1 MLILYVAL
9 PHRAYFSTIG
19 AILAKLY
26 ANSLLVLFN
35 SRIRIAGSRNWH
47 SHARGISSDGSAVQ
61 AHTAAGRV
69 FSPRRAA
76 MALGGVHIQEQVV
89 VHADYSVLDDRVS
102 RTVSVLEWTLIE
114 IFLQRSFEMTKH
126 DAIA

>member
-9 PHRAYFSTIG
+9 PHRAYFSTVG

-35 SRIRIAGSRNWH
+35 SRIRIAGSRNWP
-47 SHARGISSDGSAVQ
+47 SHARGVSSDESA
-61 AHTAAGRV
+61 AHTARV

-89 VHADYSVLDDRVS
+89 VHADESVVDDQAS
-102 RTVSVLEWTLIE
+102 LNCCSC
-114 IFLQRSFEMTKH
+114 H
-126 DAIA
+126 DCVAFNRDTPRDPLR